1 MEIIMTNQQIFELL
15 SEHESKLFYALD
27 DDPNNEALRAAHKSI
42 KQALIDFAHAT
53 GCRLN

>member
-27 DDPNNEALRAAHKSI
+27 DDPNNEALRAAYKSA
-42 KQALIDFAHAT
+42 KQTLINFAHAT
-53 GCRLN
+53 GYHY